1 MVAGSNKELDD
12 LTRPHNMIA
21 KPGPIMKRKAECMK
35 YFHDVEI
42 IPGVH
47 KHIWTPEPLAAL
59 QTAIDAAGF
68 REGEAIPRAKVQE
81 VAALFL
87 ESPSATGCNM
97 LGCAEVIPAL
107 FLFPV
112 PFPTSFGSLSCNPTP
127 FAFSP
132 FCSCAAVERKLKTLG
147 LWQRTKSPSFSWTPV
162 ASEALQV
169 AIDAAGANVQ
179 EVVALFL
186 QSPSAEGCNKEGDA
200 GVLPALIFILV
211 PLPPSL
217 ALSCESH

>member
-1 MVAGSNKELDD
+1 MPNDSAGL
-12 LTRPHNMIA
+12 R
-21 KPGPIMKRKAECMK
+21 R
-35 YFHDVEI
+35 
-42 IPGVH
+42 
-47 KHIWTPEPLAAL
+47 WTKLS
-59 QTAIDAAGF
+59 
-68 REGEAIPRAKVQE
+68 K
-81 VAALFL
+81 
-87 ESPSATGCNM
+87 SPSAPRASGRARRFLEEKCRRSPPCSSRAPAPRAATCQVV
-97 LGCAEVIPAL
+97 LKLFLPSFYFLHPSLLLLALSLVIPL
-107 FLFPV
+107 L
-112 PFPTSFGSLSCNPTP
+112 SLSLS
-127 FAFSP
+127 FAP
-132 FCSCAAVERKLKTLG
+132 CAAVEYKLKTLG

-186 QSPSAEGCNKEGDA
+186 KSPSAEGCNKEGDA